1 MTHSVLIQVDE
12 LVEVKITQISIY
24 VSFLNHIAIIWNTVL
39 RISVL
44 GQFGDSTK
52 KDGKLHIGTPK

>member
-1 MTHSVLIQVDE
+1 MSHSVSIQVGE
-12 LVEVKITQISIY
+12 LVEVRFTQISIY

-52 KDGKLHIGTPK
+52 TNGKLHII